1 MVGVELVRVEVR
13 RGRRSGSEDTWGVIL
28 SVIKRI
34 EYFRVRWESWE
45 GCGYRRYVICRNTIF

>member
-45 GCGYRRYVICRNTIF
+45 VAGIGGM